1 MPPKNTSH
9 ISFNLPNHTIKR
21 KNQKTPFQEFFV
33 WLRESDSN
41 RRPQGYGPCEL
52 PTALSRD
59 GCFKK
64 RSDHRAQREGS
75 RTIAN

>member
-1 MPPKNTSH
+1 MVAGVCLRQTTFRLRRTSCQ
-9 ISFNLPNHTIKR
+9 LLYVK
-21 KNQKTPFQEFFV
+21 KQKTPLQEFFI

-59 GCFKK
+59 KISKK
-64 RSDHRAQREGS
+64 
-75 RTIAN
+75 